1 MVVYH
6 LLRSVHSVGK
16 LFAKFRT
23 GEFGPGIAFTICTN
37 QFHYFTGKRPRRP
50 ETGIKDGFE
59 KMEHKFPFGIFHSE
73 KQDYLLD
80 VPLLLG
86 IFCWEE
92 PKSRVSFTFQPEFP
106 ENFCKW

>member
-6 LLRSVHSVGK
+6 LLRSVHSAGK

-23 GEFGPGIAFTICTN
+23 GEFSRNRVYHLYKSVP
-37 QFHYFTGKRPRRP
+37 FTGKGPRRP

-73 KQDYLLD
+73 KQDYLFRCS
-80 VPLLLG
+80 VAPGNFLLG
-86 IFCWEE
+86 RTK
-92 PKSRVSFTFQPEFP
+92 KSCFIHFP
-106 ENFCKW
+106 TGIPGKFL